1 MEEPRLFEDWG
12 AVEALSLNLTRRENG
27 WELYLA
33 SRRESDPLRWSSETY
48 EGLTWAEA
56 LDVLT
61 AVAFS

>member
-1 MEEPRLFEDWG
+1 MEERRLFEDFG
-12 AVEALSLNLTRRENG
+12 AIEALSLNLTRRPDG

-33 SRRESDPLRWSSETY
+33 SRRESDPLRWTSETY
-48 EGLTWAEA
+48 TGLTWAEA